1 MDFFFLSTSNKFDLI
16 CWNSA
21 HWKLIVL
28 YILLMVW
35 LFPQV
40 ILLNIFMEREETQ
53 GTHSIL
59 RLILKV
65 LSRYHLLL
73 FSR

>member
-1 MDFFFLSTSNKFDLI
+1 MDFFFLSTFIKFDLI

-28 YILLMVW
+28 YLLLMVW

-40 ILLNIFMEREETQ
+40 ILLNIFTEREETQ
-53 GTHSIL
+53 GTHPIL
-59 RLILKV
+59 KLILKM
-65 LSRYHLLL
+65 LNIYCLLL
-73 FSR
+73 LSH